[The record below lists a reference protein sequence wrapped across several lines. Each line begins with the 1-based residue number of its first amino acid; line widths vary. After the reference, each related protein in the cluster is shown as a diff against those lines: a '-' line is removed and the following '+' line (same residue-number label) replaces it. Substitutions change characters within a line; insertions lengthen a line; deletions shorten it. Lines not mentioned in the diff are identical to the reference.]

1 MEIYMAAFKTP
12 NDDGDEHG
20 GDPPQETSSIPLR
33 LSPDQ
38 IPQITAL
45 AKEYHL
51 SVYRYFLWATRDQHK
66 AEDLTQEVHVLM
78 CRVIA
83 KGKTFTGNPIAYAMR
98 TARNVLISHVYRK
111 KVVELP
117 VEEVGDAYTAWLTQ
131 RGDADPTAASVR
143 FVELLHEVKNAIGN
157 EAEIEVWEY
166 RVLWGLSGVEVA
178 ELLDVSEATVSR
190 RFKAAV
196 MKAGGIK

>member
-1 MEIYMAAFKTP
+1 MTTFYTP
-12 NDDGDEHG
+12 EDDQHG
-20 GDPPQETSSIPLR
+20 GDPPREASTTPLN
-33 LSPDQ
+33 LSPEQ
-38 IPQITAL
+38 AERITAL
-45 AKEYHL
+45 AKEYHQPV
-51 SVYRYFLWATRDQHK
+51 SRYFLRATRDPHK
-66 AEDLTQEVHVLM
+66 AQDLTQEVHVLM

-83 KGKTFTGNPIAYAMR
+83 KGKTFSGNPIAYAMQ
-98 TARNVLISHVYRK
+98 TAKNVLISHVYRK
-111 KVVELP
+111 RVVELP

-143 FVELLHEVKNAIGN
+143 FVELLHEVKSAIGN

-178 ELLDVSEATVSR
+178 ELLGVSGPTVSR

-196 MKAGGIK
+196 TKAGGVK